1 MFKSRFWKN
10 FDWVLFGVTMLL
22 ALIGVVVIYSTSFK
36 AANLLAPVD
45 AAHQGYFLVVALVGL
60 VLAARMDYR
69 GWSKLTPILYIL
81 MLVSLVAVFILGK
94 TALGATRWIDLG
106 FFQFQPSEFAKIVMI
121 IVLAKYFST
130 NYDHMDSPRHL
141 VVSLLYVL
149 VPAILV
155 LAQPDLGTALVFGA
169 IWLVMAIMAKIRW
182 SYLAALFAALL
193 AFLPIFV
200 QFILKPYQRDRLEV
214 FFNPTADPL
223 STGYNVVQSTIAV
236 GSGQVFGRGL
246 AAGSQSQ
253 LNFLPSQHTDF
264 IFAVLSEKMGFVGGV
279 IVLLLFVVL
288 LMRGLYIASRAEDRF
303 GVFIAVGVVTMI
315 LFHLFVNIGMN
326 VGLMPVTGIPLP
338 FISYG
343 GTSLLVSF
351 IAIGLLESI
360 AVRRKKIQFGV

>member
-10 FDWVLFGVTMLL
+10 FDWVLFGTALTL

-36 AANLLAPVD
+36 AASLVAPVD
-45 AAHQGYFLVVALVGL
+45 AAHQVYFLIVALVGFA
-60 VLAARMDYR
+60 LAARMDYR
-69 GWSKLTPILYIL
+69 GWSKLTPVLYVL
-81 MLVSLVAVFILGK
+81 MLISLLAVFLMGK

-121 IVLAKYFST
+121 LVLAKYFSD
-130 NYDHMDSPRHL
+130 NYDNMDRPRHVL
-141 VVSLLYVL
+141 ISLAYVL
-149 VPAILV
+149 VPALLV

-169 IWLVMAIMAKIRW
+169 IWLVMAIMAQVRW
-182 SYLAALFAALL
+182 SYFAVLFGALL
-193 AFLPIFV
+193 AFLPIFI

-214 FFNPTADPL
+214 FLNPSADPL

-236 GSGQVFGRGL
+236 GSGQLFGRGL
-246 AAGSQSQ
+246 GAGSQSQ

-279 IVLLLFVVL
+279 IVLLLFAVL
-288 LMRGLYIASRAEDRF
+288 LLRGVYIASRAEDRF

-343 GTSLLVSF
+343 GTSLLVSLVSV
-351 IAIGLLESI
+351 GLLESI
-360 AVRRKKIQFGV
+360 AVRRKKIQFGA